1 MNTPITYYGGKQRLA
16 KLIISM
22 MPKHQLYCE
31 PFFGGG
37 AVFFAKGPSPVEVIN
52 DHDDKL
58 MTFYHQVQN
67 NFYQLQEK
75 VRKSLHSE
83 SEWLKARRIYYGGG
97 NFSDLEV
104 AWAVWMLTN
113 MSYSASPNCGW
124 KWDNK
129 GSTAHSIDVKRNA
142 FTEQLRQRLSLVQIS
157 SRDAITVIEQ
167 RDTEETFF
175 YLDPPYVGCQQQHYA
190 GYSAEDFDIL
200 LTTLS
205 MLKGK
210 FILSHFMN
218 DQLSSAIY
226 KCNWNVKVVESM
238 MTVANNCRSEL
249 RKKQEILV
257 YNYNL
262 EPKLFE

>member
-97 NFSDLEV
+97 
-104 AWAVWMLTN
+104 
-113 MSYSASPNCGW
+113 
-124 KWDNK
+124 
-129 GSTAHSIDVKRNA
+129 
-142 FTEQLRQRLSLVQIS
+142 
-157 SRDAITVIEQ
+157 
-167 RDTEETFF
+167 
-175 YLDPPYVGCQQQHYA
+175 
-190 GYSAEDFDIL
+190 
-200 LTTLS
+200 
-205 MLKGK
+205 
-210 FILSHFMN
+210 
-218 DQLSSAIY
+218 
-226 KCNWNVKVVESM
+226 
-238 MTVANNCRSEL
+238 
-249 RKKQEILV
+249 
-257 YNYNL
+257 
-262 EPKLFE
+262 